1 MIKILSLRLKHCNAL
16 ANSMSNA
23 SPTQLQQFKTQ
34 MSEQMGKPVGLHTM
48 GIPAAISTLGVIVSF
63 AIPQLWLGYGVL
75 AALSQPAERVF
86 VWVVLVALLFAGIN
100 GVTMFMI
107 GKGSMRAVR
116 IHLALAVISLVLT
129 AAYLLAALIG
139 SPFPGVSLTA
149 ALVSIVMLLLSGS
162 CILSTS
168 FYKML
173 LFTLHNR
180 AWRKLS
186 GQIRDAHT
194 ALRMHRVKNL
204 AHYPR
209 RDTFNLASSRW
220 LRNAARHGAKLAEK
234 RPQLLASV

>member
-34 MSEQMGKPVGLHTM
+34 LSEQMGKPVGLHTM
-48 GIPAAISTLGVIVSF
+48 GIPAAISTLGGIVSF

-162 CILSTS
+162 AILSTA

-180 AWRKLS
+180 AWRKLLR
-186 GQIRDAHT
+186 QTRDAH
-194 ALRMHRVKNL
+194 M
-204 AHYPR
+204 PR
-209 RDTFNLASSRW
+209 
-220 LRNAARHGAKLAEK
+220 
-234 RPQLLASV
+234 

>member
-34 MSEQMGKPVGLHTM
+34 LSEQMGKPVGLHTM

-100 GVTMFMI
+100 GMTMFMI

-186 GQIRDAHT
+186 GQTRDAHT
-194 ALRMHRVKNL
+194 PH
-204 AHYPR
+204 
-209 RDTFNLASSRW
+209 
-220 LRNAARHGAKLAEK
+220 
-234 RPQLLASV
+234 

>member
-34 MSEQMGKPVGLHTM
+34 LSEQMGKPVGLHTM

-116 IHLALAVISLVLT
+116 I
-129 AAYLLAALIG
+129 
-139 SPFPGVSLTA
+139 
-149 ALVSIVMLLLSGS
+149 
-162 CILSTS
+162 LSTA

-180 AWRKLS
+180 AWRKLIR
-186 GQIRDAHT
+186 QTRDAH
-194 ALRMHRVKNL
+194 M
-204 AHYPR
+204 PR
-209 RDTFNLASSRW
+209 
-220 LRNAARHGAKLAEK
+220 
-234 RPQLLASV
+234 

>member
-16 ANSMSNA
+16 ANSMCNA

-34 MSEQMGKPVGLHTM
+34 LSEQMGKPVGLHTM

-75 AALSQPAERVF
+75 AALSQPTERVF

-116 IHLALAVISLVLT
+116 LHLTLAVISLVLT

-186 GQIRDAHT
+186 GQTRDAHT
-194 ALRMHRVKNL
+194 PH
-204 AHYPR
+204 
-209 RDTFNLASSRW
+209 
-220 LRNAARHGAKLAEK
+220 
-234 RPQLLASV
+234 

>member
-34 MSEQMGKPVGLHTM
+34 LSEQMGKPVGLHTM

-75 AALSQPAERVF
+75 AALSQPTERVF

-100 GVTMFMI
+100 GMTMFMI
-107 GKGSMRAVR
+107 GKGSMLAVR
-116 IHLALAVISLVLT
+116 IHLALAVISTVLT

-162 CILSTS
+162 AILSTA

-180 AWRKLS
+180 ARRKLIR
-186 GQIRDAHT
+186 QTRDAH
-194 ALRMHRVKNL
+194 M
-204 AHYPR
+204 PR
-209 RDTFNLASSRW
+209 
-220 LRNAARHGAKLAEK
+220 
-234 RPQLLASV
+234 

>member
-34 MSEQMGKPVGLHTM
+34 LSEQMGKPVGLHTM

-75 AALSQPAERVF
+75 ATLSQPTERVF

-162 CILSTS
+162 CMLSTS

-180 AWRKLS
+180 AWRKLI
-186 GQIRDAHT
+186 GQTRDAHT
-194 ALRMHRVKNL
+194 PH
-204 AHYPR
+204 
-209 RDTFNLASSRW
+209 
-220 LRNAARHGAKLAEK
+220 
-234 RPQLLASV
+234 

>member
-1 MIKILSLRLKHCNAL
+1 MIKILALRLKHCNAL

-34 MSEQMGKPVGLHTM
+34 LSEQMGKPVGLHTM

-186 GQIRDAHT
+186 GQTRDAHT
-194 ALRMHRVKNL
+194 PH
-204 AHYPR
+204 
-209 RDTFNLASSRW
+209 
-220 LRNAARHGAKLAEK
+220 
-234 RPQLLASV
+234 

>member
-1 MIKILSLRLKHCNAL
+1 MVKFFSRRLQRCNEVAT
-16 ANSMSNA
+16 SISNA
-23 SPTQLQQFKTQ
+23 SPTQLQQLKTVLAD
-34 MSEQMGKPVGLHTM
+34 EMGKPVGLHTM

-75 AALSQPAERVF
+75 AGLDQPAEHVF
-86 VWVVLVALLFAGIN
+86 VWVVLIALLFAGLN

-180 AWRKLS
+180 AWRKLLS
-186 GQIRDAHT
+186 QTRAKT
-194 ALRMHRVKNL
+194 AR
-204 AHYPR
+204 
-209 RDTFNLASSRW
+209 
-220 LRNAARHGAKLAEK
+220 
-234 RPQLLASV
+234 

>member
-16 ANSMSNA
+16 ANSMCNA

-34 MSEQMGKPVGLHTM
+34 LSEQMGKPVGLHTM

-75 AALSQPAERVF
+75 AALSQPTERVF

-116 IHLALAVISLVLT
+116 I
-129 AAYLLAALIG
+129 
-139 SPFPGVSLTA
+139 
-149 ALVSIVMLLLSGS
+149 
-162 CILSTS
+162 LSTA

-180 AWRKLS
+180 AWRKLIR
-186 GQIRDAHT
+186 QARDAHMPRS
-194 ALRMHRVKNL
+194 LPLVNIPP
-204 AHYPR
+204 HYPR
-209 RDTFNLASSRW
+209 RDILDLASSRW

>member
-16 ANSMSNA
+16 ANSMCNA

-34 MSEQMGKPVGLHTM
+34 LSEQMGKPVGLHTM

-186 GQIRDAHT
+186 GQTRDAHT
-194 ALRMHRVKNL
+194 PH
-204 AHYPR
+204 
-209 RDTFNLASSRW
+209 
-220 LRNAARHGAKLAEK
+220 
-234 RPQLLASV
+234 

>member
-1 MIKILSLRLKHCNAL
+1 MIKILSHRLKHCNAL
-16 ANSMSNA
+16 ADSMSNA
-23 SPTQLQQFKTQ
+23 SPTQLQQLKTQ
-34 MSEQMGKPVGLHTM
+34 LAEQMGNPVGLHTM

-63 AIPQLWLGYGVL
+63 TIPQLWLGYGVL
-75 AALSQPAERVF
+75 AALGQPVERVF

-129 AAYLLAALIG
+129 AIYLLAALSG

-149 ALVSIVMLLLSGS
+149 ALVSIAMLLLSGS
-162 CILSTS
+162 AILSTV

-180 AWRKLS
+180 AWRKLIR
-186 GQIRDAHT
+186 QTRDAH
-194 ALRMHRVKNL
+194 M
-204 AHYPR
+204 PR
-209 RDTFNLASSRW
+209 
-220 LRNAARHGAKLAEK
+220 
-234 RPQLLASV
+234 

>member
-34 MSEQMGKPVGLHTM
+34 LSEQMGKPVGLHTM

-149 ALVSIVMLLLSGS
+149 ALVSIVMLLLSGR

-180 AWRKLS
+180 AWRKLI
-186 GQIRDAHT
+186 GQTRDAHT
-194 ALRMHRVKNL
+194 PH
-204 AHYPR
+204 
-209 RDTFNLASSRW
+209 
-220 LRNAARHGAKLAEK
+220 
-234 RPQLLASV
+234 

>member
-34 MSEQMGKPVGLHTM
+34 LSEQMGKPVGLHTM

-186 GQIRDAHT
+186 GQTHDAHT
-194 ALRMHRVKNL
+194 PH
-204 AHYPR
+204 
-209 RDTFNLASSRW
+209 
-220 LRNAARHGAKLAEK
+220 
-234 RPQLLASV
+234 